1 VSEPRSARAAG
12 RLCPQFGKAFGAI
25 DSCFKPTGVTVQEIS
40 SLLTR
45 LNLETRHCHADVDDL
60 WLGLM
65 SPTAGVADYTGALVR
80 SYGLIAPF
88 ESACKYTPGLSRL
101 VDFRYFLRAGLIAQ
115 DLIALGLTPHQ
126 VANLIT
132 CPSVTMFQ
140 SAPEALGWIYVIERS
155 TLLHDGVRRHL
166 LRRLPHLENACA
178 YLAAYEAHVSDHWA
192 AFGRVL
198 DQAASQDP
206 AVEDAVVE
214 SAVRAFS
221 ISRDWLRSAK
231 NDNRETA

>member
-1 VSEPRSARAAG
+1 M
-12 RLCPQFGKAFGAI
+12 
-25 DSCFKPTGVTVQEIS
+25 QELS

-45 LNLETRHCHADVDDL
+45 LNLETRQGHADVDDP
-60 WLGLM
+60 WLALM
-65 SPTAGVADYTGALVR
+65 SPTVGIADYTGVLVR

-126 VANLIT
+126 VANLVT

-140 SAPEALGWIYVIERS
+140 SVPEALGWMYVIERS
-155 TLLHDGVRRHL
+155 TLLHDGIRRHL
-166 LRRLPHLENACA
+166 LKQLPHVENACA

-198 DQAASQDP
+198 DQAASHDP
-206 AVEDAVVE
+206 AIEQDVVE
-214 SAVRAFS
+214 SAMRAFE

-231 NDNRETA
+231 NDNRNSA